1 MPRFNQR
8 IPTWRFS
15 TAFAFR
21 AFFTTWQQRTQLN
34 AVLGL
39 VAQPT
44 RSSSRALWL
53 TIFNAL
59 SGHLPPSASCLCTS
73 SQRPPFS
80 HGHGIVVMSFSPRV
94 RQSQV
99 MQKAFIKE
107 TYYCTILN
115 RAPAKLAPVRMA
127 QLSTRGSRDPGET
140 GLEMWLNMKVLSLGL
155 RIVISHADKLMVRP
169 QSNCLDMENRDK
181 HAARLREA
189 RGRFLHLKNR
199 TCENMNQG

>member
-1 MPRFNQR
+1 MLRLNQR

-39 VAQPT
+39 VARPT

-53 TIFNAL
+53 TMFNAL
-59 SGHLPPSASCLCTS
+59 SRHLELHFLSLHFIST
-73 SQRPPFS
+73 PFILARR
-80 HGHGIVVMSFSPRV
+80 GIVVISFSPWV

-115 RAPAKLAPVRMA
+115 RAPCKISPSEDGPVKH
-127 QLSTRGSRDPGET
+127 SRLGDPRET
-140 GLEMWLNMKVLSLGL
+140 GLEMWRNMKVLSLGL
-155 RIVISHADKLMVRP
+155 QSVISHADKLMVRP

-181 HAARLREA
+181 HAARLRET
-189 RGRFLHLKNR
+189 RDRKTEHESRLKVVQR
-199 TCENMNQG
+199 R